1 MQSRYKRMK
10 KGIPRGLEKWNRKR
24 TERWERIR
32 LIVSCFHLFIV
43 LLIIQSKPLQWEF
56 KNIAII
62 IILLMIL
69 SLFLVLLSPCHKTTH
84 FKHLIDF
91 ITKRYLYK
99 SNRKHKIWS
108 ILFNFAIFKLKITIS
123 TLRRNFHFPE
133 F

>member
-1 MQSRYKRMK
+1 MENEQKD
-10 KGIPRGLEKWNRKR
+10 
-24 TERWERIR
+24 ERIR

-43 LLIIQSKPLQWEF
+43 LLIIQSKPLQWEL

-91 ITKRYLYK
+91 ITKCH
-99 SNRKHKIWS
+99 S
-108 ILFNFAIFKLKITIS
+108 KLTCI
-123 TLRRNFHFPE
+123 
-133 F
+133 